1 MRVTPIIKLI
11 VTAYISPQ
19 LHGTGSY
26 IIEIPEE
33 HIGELTE
40 FMQSRNIR
48 FQQRSDVMGSDPEK
62 RNDNTLMGGDA
73 EKLRQEVN
81 RYLEQNQLSPLV
93 PGPSD
98 RWSIPTLQS
107 FLDLAACNFRWSGGE
122 IAGPIL
128 GSNDWSM
135 VVRYTPEIFSEDAAP
150 ETPAGTPG

>member
-1 MRVTPIIKLI
+1 MLI
-11 VTAYISPQ
+11 T
-19 LHGTGSY
+19 Y

-73 EKLRQEVN
+73 EKLRREVN

-128 GSNDWSM
+128 GSVSEIAGPILGSNDWSM
-135 VVRYTPEIFSEDAAP
+135 VVRQTPEIFSEDAAP
-150 ETPAGTPG
+150 ETPAGTPR